1 MERYDGMIIGTVV
14 NSAAIIIGGL
24 TGMMLMAKVG
34 ASVEN
39 SAAVDGVTKILGLS
53 VVVLGMKMATAEH
66 GFLSVAV
73 ALCLG
78 TLLGELVKLENHV
91 KKFGLFLKGFIK
103 TGSTTF
109 VDGFVTASVL
119 YCVGATAILGAL
131 RDGLMN
137 DPSLL
142 FVKSLLDGVMSV
154 ILASMLG
161 VGVLFSALPVF
172 IYQGVISFAA
182 SGLSFMMENSVYV
195 NGISAVGGIMVLG
208 IGMNIVGFTKLR
220 IANTLPSL
228 ALIPLL
234 DALVILAENL

>member
-1 MERYDGMIIGTVV
+1 MIIGTVV
-14 NSAAIIIGGL
+14 NSAAIIVGGL
-24 TGMMLMAKVG
+24 TGMLLITKIG
-34 ASVEN
+34 SSVEK
-39 SAAVDGVTKILGLS
+39 SAAADGVTKILGLS
-53 VVVLGMKMATAEH
+53 VVVLGIKMAAVEH
-66 GFLSVAV
+66 GFLSVAL

-78 TLLGELVKLENHV
+78 TLLGEFVKLEEYIA
-91 KKFGLFLKGFIK
+91 KFGLLLKKFIK
-103 TGSTTF
+103 SGSKTF
-109 VDGFVTASVL
+109 VDGFVTASTL

-154 ILASMLG
+154 ILAGMFG

-172 IYQGVISFAA
+172 LYQGVISFAA
-182 SGLSFMMENSVYV
+182 SGLSFLMENFVYV

-208 IGMNIVGFTKLR
+208 IGMNITGVTKLR

-228 ALIPLL
+228 ALIPLI
-234 DALVILAENL
+234 DAVLIFRESLF